1 MVLQIQHFPQSGG
14 GGKWD
19 FCRDLFIKSLF
30 VNGIHF
36 DFLRSYSS
44 HTIRHSFTT
53 QGRETVWIFIKVVC
67 IGKKKSIFSCGITGF
82 AHIVASKEMFIN

>member
-53 QGRETVWIFIKVVC
+53 QGRETVGIFIKVVC
-67 IGKKKSIFSCGITGF
+67 IGKKKRAFS
-82 AHIVASKEMFIN
+82 AVALQALHI